1 MPVCVCVCAY
11 VCMRVQIA
19 KAPSKFS
26 GATVSTC
33 GVVLGGAACSGI
45 SRCLGRISHIQSP
58 RSVCCSRCYVLARGL
73 QAPFEV
79 SGQQSQT

>member
-1 MPVCVCVCAY
+1 
-11 VCMRVQIA
+11 MRVQIA

-45 SRCLGRISHIQSP
+45 SRCLGRNSH
-58 RSVCCSRCYVLARGL
+58 RDRFVVLVVMLARGL